1 MRKRKMYLWWGPA
14 CTVATVI
21 TVIVGT
27 GRFSMSGRSEATGG
41 PSVIRAAQEAVESQA
56 PAVDLPS
63 LGQTDLAVYV
73 PASGHTVWGT
83 LLDYWRATG
92 ATAVYG
98 SPVSEAFV
106 DEEGYWSQVFE
117 NGVFRFIPEEVWT
130 VDPFVRLRPI
140 AHTALSQRLDTFRA
154 DGRRGDGG
162 GDPRGAS
169 WRPLNQHGQT
179 VQHVIE
185 SGGLFVEA
193 TGHSIQGEALA
204 WYDLHEGQY
213 YLGDPLSE
221 PVRERG
227 TTVQWFEGGLLRSDD
242 SGTALLPL
250 AREMIP
256 TLGIDTTPVEQSG
269 LPAFD
274 ENLFQTAANPDP
286 DGVGDAT
293 GVKRIEVDISRQQ
306 LRAYQGDTVILTSL
320 VSTGIDPNGT
330 EQGRFHVRYK
340 EPTEDMRGFTD
351 TTGEVV
357 WVVGDETPPP
367 AGSIPYGVPDV
378 PNVMYF
384 DLDAE
389 ALHGAYW
396 HNNFGQKMSHGC
408 VNLPVDVA
416 AFLYGWAPL
425 GTQVWVH
432 A

>member
-1 MRKRKMYLWWGPA
+1 M
-14 CTVATVI
+14 VAAVAIVI
-21 TVIVGT
+21 AAG
-27 GRFSMSGRSEATGG
+27 GRFAGEGSAGATGE
-41 PSVIRAAQEAVESQA
+41 RAAVQSAQQAVENQA
-56 PAVDLPS
+56 PSVDLPA
-63 LGQTDLAVYV
+63 LGQTELAVYV
-73 PASGHTVWGT
+73 PETGHTVWGT

-92 ATAVYG
+92 AAAVYG
-98 SPVSEAFV
+98 KPISEPFV
-106 DEEGYWSQVFE
+106 DGEGYWSQAFE
-117 NGVFRFIPEEVWT
+117 NGIFRFIPEEVWT

-140 AHTALSQRLDTFRA
+140 APQALSRRLDTFRA
-154 DGRRGDGG
+154 DGRRGAGG
-162 GDPRGAS
+162 GDPRGSA
-169 WRPLNQHGQT
+169 WRPLNPDGRT
-179 VQHVIE
+179 VRRLTDD
-185 SGGLFVEA
+185 GGRFVPA
-193 TGHSIQGEALA
+193 TGHAIQGEALA

-213 YLGDPLSE
+213 YLGNPLSE

-227 TTVQWFEGGLLRSDD
+227 TTVQWYEGGLLRTDEE
-242 SGTALLPL
+242 GTSLLPL
-250 AREMIP
+250 GSEMASS
-256 TLGIDTTPVEQSG
+256 LGIDTTPVEQNG
-269 LPAFD
+269 LPVFD
-274 ENLFQTAANPDP
+274 ESLFQMAANPDP
-286 DGVGDAT
+286 DGVADGT
-293 GVKRIEVDISRQQ
+293 GVKRIEVDISKQQ
-306 LRAYQGDTVILTSL
+306 LTAYQGDKVVLTSL

-408 VNLPVDVA
+408 VNLPMEVA

>member
-1 MRKRKMYLWWGPA
+1 MRARPKNRWWGRG
-14 CTVATVI
+14 CVI
-21 TVIVGT
+21 LALTGVMLGT
-27 GRFSMSGRSEATGG
+27 GESPMRGGARATIER
-41 PSVIRAAQEAVESQA
+41 PVVQAAQDAVENQA
-56 PAVDLPS
+56 AAVDLPS

-73 PASGHTVWGT
+73 PATGHTVWGT

-98 SPVSEAFV
+98 NPISEAFV
-106 DEEGYWSQVFE
+106 DEEGYWSQAFE

-140 AHTALSQRLDTFRA
+140 AHRALSQRLDTFRA
-154 DGRRGDGG
+154 DGRRGGGG
-162 GDPRGAS
+162 GDPRGQS
-169 WRPLNQHGQT
+169 WRPLNARGQT
-179 VQHVIE
+179 VQRVID
-185 SGGLFVEA
+185 SGGRFVEA
-193 TGHSIQGEALA
+193 TGHAIQGEALS

-213 YLGDPLSE
+213 YLGNPLSE

-227 TTVQWFEGGLLRSDD
+227 TTVQWFEGGLLQSDD
-242 SGTALLPL
+242 AGTALLSL
-250 AREMIP
+250 AREMAP
-256 TLGIDTTPVEQSG
+256 TLGIDTTPVEQAG
-269 LPAFD
+269 IPTVD
-274 ENLFQTAANPDP
+274 ENLFQTVVNPDP
-286 DGVGDAT
+286 DGVADAT

-306 LRAYQGDTVILTSL
+306 LRAFQGDTVVLTSL

-340 EPTEDMRGFTD
+340 ELTEDMRGFTD

-357 WVVGDETPPP
+357 WVTGDETPPP

-384 DLDAE
+384 NLEAE

>member
-1 MRKRKMYLWWGPA
+1 MRTRQMNRWWGPV
-14 CTVATVI
+14 CTVAIVV

-27 GRFSMSGRSEATGG
+27 GRFSMSGRAEVTGG
-41 PSVIRAAQEAVESQA
+41 PSVIRAAQEAVENQA

-98 SPVSEAFV
+98 NPISEAFV
-106 DEEGYWSQVFE
+106 DEEGYWGQAFE

-140 AHTALSQRLDTFRA
+140 APQALNQRLDTFRA

-169 WRPLNQHGQT
+169 WRPLNPRGKT
-179 VQHVIE
+179 VQQLSE
-185 SGGLFVEA
+185 RGGRFVEA
-193 TGHSIQGEALA
+193 TGHSIQGEALT

-227 TTVQWFEGGLLRSDD
+227 TTVQWFEGGLLSSDD
-242 SGTALLPL
+242 RGTALLPL
-250 AREMIP
+250 AREMIS

-274 ENLFQTAANPDP
+274 ENLFQAAANPDP

-293 GVKRIEVDISRQQ
+293 GVKRIEVDISKQQ
-306 LRAYQGDTVILTSL
+306 LRAYQGETVILTSL

-384 DLDAE
+384 NLDAE

-425 GTQVWVH
+425 GTQVWVY